1 MSKNK
6 INKADKT
13 DGEKPTNGNSNSIYK
28 KTILLVNTGS
38 IKKRFI
44 IQKLKK
50 MGLKVV
56 VLNKEKNWA
65 SPYVDRWII
74 ADTTNHNESIQEVG
88 KFLTNNKYKI
98 DGIITF
104 WEDDVL
110 LTSKLADKYNFIG
123 IPFVT
128 ANKARNKHLFREFC
142 LKNNL
147 SVPKYRLIK
156 STSDIKE
163 IIRDLSFP
171 MVIKP
176 IYGSSSAFVIK
187 VENEEELKAS
197 YPYIKKV
204 LSTTI
209 ESALTDGV
217 DVMVEEYIDGDEVD
231 IDIIIQN
238 GRIKFYSISDNDKT
252 NEPFFIETGRSTPSS
267 LPIKDRE
274 ELIDMAD
281 EILEK
286 LGIQNGCIH
295 LEAKSTANG
304 PVPIEVN
311 LRMGGDEIY
320 PSVKGAWKVDL
331 IENAAKV
338 ALGIYIPKI
347 DRPEEPYKYLIS
359 KDFLTDQS
367 GILIQLDIDPELE
380 KKKYL
385 EEVHF
390 FQEIGDSILVP
401 PEGYE
406 YLGWIMVSGDNL
418 PDAEDN
424 LQEAIEY
431 IHYEVAR
438 FHSASSIGKTS
449 RKNRFSFS
457 ELKKD
462 VLIHSGKID
471 KIRQM
476 SIQNQ
481 RNLHVGIACNLYNE
495 NSVIS
500 GSESK
505 VTSELMSVGLNIES
519 ELKSRGYKISFFDF
533 NNLPKAFNDL
543 RKSDIDL
550 VFNVCER
557 INNSSLLEPHAA
569 SVLDAIQIPYTGSN
583 PFTLGLCI
591 DKIRVKK
598 LLTYHKIPT
607 PNWDYAYTMDDEIKD
622 DLNYPLIVKP
632 ANSDNSIGITNE
644 SVVVNKRQL
653 KKQMEKIIVEIGRP
667 ALVEEYIEGDEYDV
681 SILGSGEDDLR
692 VLPLS
697 RSVFDKMPKGYWHI
711 YPFEAKWL
719 KDPVYKSI
727 VVQRPPKN
735 ISKKLEA
742 LLGEIALDTYN
753 ILDCHDYGR
762 VEIRVDENNNPYV
775 LELNPNPSINMTDC
789 VPTVAKLTG
798 LDYGDFIEEI
808 IRMAITRYKNKP
820 PYYHLRGN
828 VM

>member
-1 MSKNK
+1 M
-6 INKADKT
+6 
-13 DGEKPTNGNSNSIYK
+13 NGNGNDTYK

-65 SPYVDRWII
+65 QPYVDHWIL
-74 ADTTNHNESIQEVG
+74 ADTANHNESIQQTGRFMAEHSDV
-88 KFLTNNKYKI
+88 KI
-98 DGIITF
+98 DGVITF

-128 ANKARNKHLFREFC
+128 AKRARNKHLFREFC

-147 SVPKYRLIK
+147 PAPKHRLIK
-156 STSDIKE
+156 SVSDIKE
-163 IIRDLSFP
+163 IIRNLSFP

-187 VENEEELKAS
+187 VENEEELKTS
-197 YPYIKKV
+197 YSYIKKV
-204 LSTTI
+204 LSAAV
-209 ESALTDGV
+209 ESALTDGM
-217 DVMVEEYIDGDEVD
+217 DIMVEEYIDGDEVD

-252 NEPFFIETGRSTPSS
+252 DEPFFIETGRSTPSS
-267 LPIKDRE
+267 LPIKDQE

-304 PVPIEVN
+304 SVPIEVN

-320 PSVKGAWKVDL
+320 PSVKCAWKVDL

-347 DRPEEPYKYLIS
+347 DKPEEPYKYLIS
-359 KDFLTDQS
+359 RDFLTDQS

-380 KKKYL
+380 KEKYL

-390 FQEIGDSILVP
+390 FKEIGDSVFVP

-457 ELKKD
+457 QLKKD

-481 RNLHVGIACNLYNE
+481 RNLHIGIACNLYDGS
-495 NSVIS
+495 SVAS
-500 GSESK
+500 DTESK
-505 VTSELMSVGLNIES
+505 IGNELMSIGLNIEK
-519 ELKSRGYKISFFDF
+519 ELKKRGYKASFFDF

-543 RKSDIDL
+543 RRSDVDL

-569 SVLDAIQIPYTGSN
+569 SVLDTLQIPYTGSN

-607 PNWDYAYTMDDEIKD
+607 PDWDYAYTMDDEIKD

-644 SVVVNKRQL
+644 SVVVNKKQL
-653 KKQMEKIIVEIGRP
+653 KKQLEKIIVEISRP

-681 SILGSGEDDLR
+681 SIIGSEEEDLR
-692 VLPLS
+692 ILPLK
-697 RSVFDKMPKGYWHI
+697 RSTFDKMPEGYWHI
-711 YPFEAKWL
+711 YPFAAKWT
-719 KDPVYKSI
+719 KNSAYNHI
-727 VVQRPPKN
+727 VVQCPPKN

-775 LELNPNPSINMTDC
+775 LELNPNPSINIGDG
-789 VPTVAKLTG
+789 VPTSAKLVG
-798 LDYGDFIEEI
+798 LNYGDLLEEI
-808 IRMAITRYKNKP
+808 IRMTISRYQKHP
-820 PYYHLRGN
+820 PYYHLQTN
-828 VM
+828 TI